1 MQTALMGGHM
11 NNNNS
16 RRRGRPRR
24 NQLNKRKIVL
34 IIAVLVLIAALAL
47 AAYAL
52 LFKGT
57 PDQGQPNAGQSSPV
71 GSSTAVLTQEPTKEP
86 TPSPTPA
93 IPDPHAVDGTRPTD
107 FGLEVAMQLNGA
119 PIESYSRAVPIDF
132 GETNDYT
139 AVDGIVTF
147 RGNNFRD
154 SASYGSLGS
163 SITGN
168 LEIAWQTDLP
178 GSIKRVNEDRTW
190 FGSGWT
196 GQPLIAKWDK
206 AMLAHMNILDS
217 KKNEDNL
224 TEVILGTEGA
234 EIYFVD
240 LKDGKPTRDKI
251 NSPWCLKGAGALDPR
266 GFPLYFVGA
275 GDTSAAGPG
284 ENMIFNLTNSEKL
297 YSYGASDPFSNR
309 SWQAFDPSTIVNA
322 ATDTVT
328 YASETGII
336 YQFALNS
343 QYDAQTGAVS
353 VNPSDVFQWKYTT
366 ARSRAVYTSV
376 NDPDDTKPYLGFE
389 SSPVFWRQYMYV
401 SDNGGNLFCININ
414 TFEVVWMCDTL
425 DDTNCSPVFELD
437 KENGRAYIYIG
448 TSSRVTRNSD
458 NIAHIPFWKID
469 AITGEKVWT
478 ADGYDCRRA
487 SDSGGIQDTA
497 ALGKNQLNGLVYVTY
512 ANVIE
517 DGKGTGSWL
526 VAYDKATG
534 QEVWKQNFGGQCW
547 SSPVDVY
554 DDSGKGYIVYCSASY
569 TKDEKPV
576 GGFVTLLDG
585 LTGEKLSTVEVSG
598 HVEASPAVY
607 NDMIVI
613 GTRGKVLYGIK
624 IS

>member
-24 NQLNKRKIVL
+24 KQINTRKIVL
-34 IIAVLVLIAALAL
+34 IIAVLVLIIALAL

-52 LFKGT
+52 LIKGT
-57 PDQGQPNAGQSSPV
+57 PDQNKPNTSQPSAS
-71 GSSTAVLTQEPTKEP
+71 GSSTAALTQEPTKEP
-86 TPSPTPA
+86 SPSPTPA

-178 GSIKRVNEDRTW
+178 GSIKRVNSDRIW
-190 FGSGWT
+190 IGSGWT
-196 GQPLIAKWDK
+196 GQPLIVKWDK
-206 AMLAHMNILDS
+206 ATLAHMNILDS

-234 EIYFVD
+234 EICFVD

-343 QYDAQTGAVS
+343 QYDAQSGTMS
-353 VNPSDVFQWKYTT
+353 LNPSDIFQWKYTT
-366 ARSRAVYTSV
+366 DRSRAAYTSGKD
-376 NDPDDTKPYLGFE
+376 DPDDTKPYLGFE

-414 TFEVVWMCDTL
+414 TFDVVWMCDTL
-425 DDTNCSPVFELD
+425 DD
-437 KENGRAYIYIG
+437 K
-448 TSSRVTRNSD
+448 
-458 NIAHIPFWKID
+458 
-469 AITGEKVWT
+469 
-478 ADGYDCRRA
+478 
-487 SDSGGIQDTA
+487 TA
-497 ALGKNQLNGLVYVTY
+497 ARISIS
-512 ANVIE
+512 AHPPE
-517 DGKGTGSWL
+517 SP
-526 VAYDKATG
+526 ATAIILRT
-534 QEVWKQNFGGQCW
+534 
-547 SSPVDVY
+547 SL
-554 DDSGKGYIVYCSASY
+554 SGKSMPSP
-569 TKDEKPV
+569 EKR
-576 GGFVTLLDG
+576 
-585 LTGEKLSTVEVSG
+585 SG
-598 HVEASPAVY
+598 RRMGMIAAVPAIRAVFR
-607 NDMIVI
+607 
-613 GTRGKVLYGIK
+613 TRRRWARIN
-624 IS
+624 